1 MVIFMKKMLI
11 LIMAVLVFLTEGIVV
26 GQNLSYQYQPEGNGQ
41 DIFKEYLA
49 DVSGYDYE
57 EEEQAFEQTDA
68 DPNFYLQGM
77 TDNCGGI
84 RIVLQEPA
92 QEEIPVQV
100 FYAESLEKGLSERH
114 SVKTK
119 IAVGEDTCYLKL
131 PQKKYG
137 ILRFDMDSSFAVQE
151 ITSYD
156 AAMKKIP
163 VITSNTIQ
171 KGLAALPVILCFYIL
186 LFYAHAQQKKDMPLK
201 QYVGSIFAGTSAKN
215 RAIYIDYLRVFAAAM
230 IIISHSVSNEMAS
243 TAEGSFWRFIFVAI
257 FTLGVCCNDMYVM
270 ISGHLLLAPSK
281 KEMKLSEFY
290 CRRVA
295 KVVIPLIAYYLFLL
309 YLNHEISF
317 FPPGN
322 LLYAL
327 KSMLS
332 GAPAAAPHFWLLYTF
347 VALYIATPVLKACLQ
362 HLSDETLLGL
372 GIVIIVMNALTTYLP
387 LAGIL
392 FGVSTFLAGWEGVF
406 ILGYIIQKDSFRK
419 YDKILC
425 TIAVISYAVS
435 LMVVFRNYG
444 AMNFVYNCATPTIL
458 TTCGIFALVKS
469 HLNWFSKDSFI
480 LRMCSK
486 YSFSIL
492 MIHWYTLFAVT
503 EGMLHM
509 SVMRGHVIG
518 GLIVTNMIAFAVS
531 LAFVIVFDNTVVII
545 CNTLFDKLT
554 ALLTGKSGK

>member
-1 MVIFMKKMLI
+1 MVIFMKKILI
-11 LIMAVLVFLTEGIVV
+11 LIMAILVFLTEGYVV

-57 EEEQAFEQTDA
+57 EEEQAFEQIDA

-77 TDNCGGI
+77 SDNCGGI

-119 IAVGEDTCYLKL
+119 ITAGEDTCYIKL
-131 PQKKYG
+131 PLKKYG
-137 ILRFDMDSSFAVQE
+137 ILRIDMDASFAIDE

-156 AAMKKIP
+156 APMKKIP
-163 VITSNTIQ
+163 VMTSNTLQ
-171 KGLAALPVILCFYIL
+171 KGLAALPVILIFYIL
-186 LFYAHAQQKKDMPLK
+186 LFYAHAQQKKDMPIK
-201 QYVGSIFAGTSAKN
+201 AYIGSIFAGTVSSKK

-243 TAEGSFWRFIFVAI
+243 TAEGSIARLVFVAI

-309 YLNHEISF
+309 FLNHEISF
-317 FPPGN
+317 FPPKN
-322 LLYAL
+322 LLYAF

-332 GAPAAAPHFWLLYTF
+332 GAPSAAPHFWLLYTF
-347 VALYIATPVLKACLQ
+347 VALYIATPIFKACLQ

-372 GIVIIVMNALTTYLP
+372 SLVIILMNALTTYLP

-406 ILGYIIQKDSFRK
+406 ILGYIIQKDTFRK
-419 YDKILC
+419 YDKIVC
-425 TIAVISYAVS
+425 TFAAISYVIS
-435 LMVVFRNYG
+435 LTVVFRNYG
-444 AMNFVYNCATPTIL
+444 AMNFVYNCATPTII
-458 TTCGIFALVKS
+458 TTCGIFAFVKS
-469 HLNWFSKDSFI
+469 HQNWFSKDSFV

-509 SVMRGHVIG
+509 SVMRGHIVG
-518 GLIVTNMIAFAVS
+518 GLVVTNLIAFAVS
-531 LAFVIVFDNTVVII
+531 LAFVILFDNTIVII
-545 CNTLFDKLT
+545 CNTLFDKIV
-554 ALLTGKSGK
+554 LLFQKKR